1 MRTLLLL
8 MGCLMTS
15 TFAQNALA
23 QNATRSTPPTGWD
36 FTRALS
42 FAQHFATPAALTP
55 ENDRQLKTTMLKALK
70 EVPPTLSFAEVKEIF
85 RQEEFAA
92 WSPDDKL
99 TVERMEELLR
109 AQIPESRQKIFRE
122 TCWQVDLLR
131 TQFDMIDGP
140 HQRSAN
146 ELAGWIAKNYTADK
160 PLGVSVICTGNSRR
174 SVMGAVMGNVAAAY
188 WGLPNVKF
196 HSGGTSPSAC
206 NARTIK
212 ALEEIGLKVASAG
225 QEAPRGKAGDPNPI
239 YQILWGERTGMQEF
253 SKLYSHSENPQQ
265 DFAAILVCDE
275 AEEAC
280 PTVPGA
286 SIRIAA
292 PYFDPKAY
300 DNTSL
305 ETSKYAERRDDI
317 GRLMVCA
324 LMQARRQ
331 IQVNEKAR

>member
-1 MRTLLLL
+1 MRFFLLFMVVTLL
-8 MGCLMTS
+8 TDAAI
-15 TFAQNALA
+15 AQNTPRP
-23 QNATRSTPPTGWD
+23 TRTGHD
-36 FTRALS
+36 FVKALS
-42 FAQHFATPAALTP
+42 FTHHFAKPAALTP
-55 ENDRQLKTTMLKALK
+55 ENDRQLKATLLKALDEK
-70 EVPPTLSFAEVKEIF
+70 PPTLSFAEVSELFDKEA
-85 RQEEFAA
+85 FAGWA
-92 WSPDDKL
+92 PTDQL
-99 TVERMEELLR
+99 TPERMVELLT
-109 AQIPESRQKIFRE
+109 AAVPESRRVIFAE
-122 TCWQVDLLR
+122 SCWQIDLLS
-131 TQFDMIDGP
+131 TQLDMIDP
-140 HQRSAN
+140 SHQRSAN
-146 ELAGWIAKNYTADK
+146 QLAGWIAKNYTADK

-174 SVMGAVMGNVAAAY
+174 SVMGAVIGNVAAAY

-212 ALEEIGLKVASAG
+212 ALEEIGLKVVSTG

-239 YQILWGERTGMQEF
+239 YQILWGERIGMQEF

-275 AEEAC
+275 AEEVC

-286 SIRIAA
+286 SIRLAA

-305 ETSKYAERRDDI
+305 ETRKYAERRDDI
-317 GRLMVCA
+317 GRMMVSA

-331 IQVNEKAR
+331 IQVNEKSK